1 MIRNTLAL
9 AALYIC
15 SLSTAARADFDFSM
29 GYFQEVFPLQGRP
42 SCNSARTTTVQAY
55 SILNA
60 KSCVDHTSFIK
71 TANGGRVRVIFAS
84 EQQKDIPHYG
94 AFFEEVNCSTMEE
107 RSKNIWA
114 FTRADMSSAKAEYK
128 SSSWEKYGSTWV
140 SRPREGWS
148 VWSPIEN
155 MSATYKWI
163 CSRSK

>member
-9 AALYIC
+9 AALSIF

-84 EQQKDIPHYG
+84 DQQKDRPHYG
-94 AFFEEVNCSTMEE
+94 AFFREVNCKTMEE
-107 RSKNIWA
+107 RHKNLWA
-114 FTRADMSSAKAEYK
+114 FTTADMSSAAVKYK
-128 SSSWEKYGSTWV
+128 YAGWKKYGSTWV
-140 SRPREGWS
+140 SRTRGGWS
-148 VWSPIEN
+148 EWSPIEN
-155 MSATYKWI
+155 MSGEHKWI
-163 CSRSK
+163 CKQNK